1 MSGFNDT
8 LAMSLEFALFV
19 TVIYMV
25 TATIVMSL
33 YVIIRIIVIKNKNRI
48 IKKINKTKRGGL
60 N

>member
-19 TVIYMV
+19 IVIYMV

-33 YVIIRIIVIKNKNRI
+33 YVIGRIIFMKYKDMTKNK
-48 IKKINKTKRGGL
+48 
-60 N
+60 

>member
-19 TVIYMV
+19 IVIYIV

-33 YVIIRIIVIKNKNRI
+33 YVIGRIIFMKYKDMTKNK
-48 IKKINKTKRGGL
+48 
-60 N
+60 

>member
-19 TVIYMV
+19 IVIYMV

-33 YVIIRIIVIKNKNRI
+33 YVIGRIIFMKYKDMT
-48 IKKINKTKRGGL
+48 KKINKTKRGGYIE
-60 N
+60 

>member
-1 MSGFNDT
+1 MSEFNDT
-8 LAMSLEFALFV
+8 FAMCLLFALFV
-19 TVIYMV
+19 IVIYMV

>member
-1 MSGFNDT
+1 MSEFNDT

-19 TVIYMV
+19 TVIYIV
-25 TATIVMSL
+25 TATIAMSL
-33 YVIIRIIVIKNKNRI
+33 YVIGRIIVIKIKRI

>member
-19 TVIYMV
+19 IVIYIV
-25 TATIVMSL
+25 TATIAMSL
-33 YVIIRIIVIKNKNRI
+33 YVIGRIIVIKIKRI

>member
-19 TVIYMV
+19 IVIYIV

-33 YVIIRIIVIKNKNRI
+33 YVIGRIIFMKYKDIR
-48 IKKINKTKRGGL
+48 KK
-60 N
+60 

>member
-1 MSGFNDT
+1 MSEFNDT

-25 TATIVMSL
+25 TATISMSL
-33 YVIIRIIVIKNKNRI
+33 YVIGRIIFMKYKDMT
-48 IKKINKTKRGGL
+48 KKINKTKRGGL

>member
-19 TVIYMV
+19 IVIYMV

-33 YVIIRIIVIKNKNRI
+33 YVIGRIIFMKYKDMT
-48 IKKINKTKRGGL
+48 KK
-60 N
+60 

>member
-19 TVIYMV
+19 IVIYIV

-33 YVIIRIIVIKNKNRI
+33 YVIGRIIFMKYKDMT
-48 IKKINKTKRGGL
+48 KK
-60 N
+60 

>member
-19 TVIYMV
+19 IVIYMV
-25 TATIVMSL
+25 TATIAMSL
-33 YVIIRIIVIKNKNRI
+33 YVIGRIIVIKIKRI

>member
-1 MSGFNDT
+1 MSEFNDT
-8 LAMSLEFALFV
+8 LVMCLIFALFV
-19 TVIYMV
+19 IVIYMV

>member
-19 TVIYMV
+19 IVIYMV

-33 YVIIRIIVIKNKNRI
+33 YVIGRIIFMKYKDIT
-48 IKKINKTKRGGL
+48 KKINKTKRGGL

>member
-19 TVIYMV
+19 VVIYIV

-33 YVIIRIIVIKNKNRI
+33 YVIGRIIFMKYKDMTKNK
-48 IKKINKTKRGGL
+48 
-60 N
+60 

>member
-1 MSGFNDT
+1 MSEFNDT
-8 LAMSLEFALFV
+8 LAMSLQFALFV
-19 TVIYMV
+19 IVIYMV

>member
-19 TVIYMV
+19 IVIYMV
-25 TATIVMSL
+25 TSTIAMSL
-33 YVIIRIIVIKNKNRI
+33 YVIGRIIFMKYTDIT
-48 IKKINKTKRGGL
+48 KKINKTKRGGL

>member
-1 MSGFNDT
+1 MSEFNDT

-25 TATIVMSL
+25 TATIAMSL
-33 YVIIRIIVIKNKNRI
+33 YVIGRIIVIKIKRI